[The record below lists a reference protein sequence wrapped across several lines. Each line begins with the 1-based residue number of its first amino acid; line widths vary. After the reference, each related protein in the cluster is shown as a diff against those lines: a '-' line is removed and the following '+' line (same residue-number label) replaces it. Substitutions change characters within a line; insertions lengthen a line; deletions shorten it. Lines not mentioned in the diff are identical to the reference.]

1 MNKKMLAISVV
12 AVLVIAGLGA
22 WFVYF
27 GQESDSDGDD
37 GTDNGSR
44 VGTELV
50 NETFPSDA
58 SRLWVYGNADE
69 DDHID
74 DDDVEFLEDIIDGDE
89 TATVLADA
97 NCDGEID
104 DDDVDYVEDIIE
116 GKEMKV
122 YYVDNYDQI
131 AVVNWPVDTIAT
143 GYCSGAQA
151 VEVAGATDKIAIADN
166 YITQYYTAFNSSYAS
181 LPSYGEPDEPDYEAL
196 IAAGIDVYLIGYFN
210 SGTDDLL
217 EENLNPA
224 GIDVM
229 FLTCCDQS
237 GVNQPNEDM
246 DRTMLMIA
254 YLIQGDMDKAYD
266 YLTWHDSILAN
277 VTAAAATISDADQ
290 KTFLMSRTSPNDKTS
305 DITITGYN
313 NINNIHAEIAGVYS
327 IGMHDSGLTNMYQT
341 ISVEYIIGL
350 DADYYCDNTHAGF
363 RYGGGANSSARL
375 ATFLQQDHTRFEGT
389 TYDPELIAM
398 AREAGNGPMYVLEIV
413 FYQDVMYPELD
424 NGLSSYEVL
433 F

>member
-12 AVLVIAGLGA
+12 AVLVIAGLGT

-74 DDDVEFLEDIIDGDE
+74 ENDVEFLENIIDGDE

-104 DDDVDYVEDIIE
+104 DDDVDYVQDIIE

-131 AVVNWPVDTIAT
+131 AVVNWPVDSIAT

-254 YLIQGDMDKAYD
+254 YLIHRRGHGQGLRLSDMA
-266 YLTWHDSILAN
+266 
-277 VTAAAATISDADQ
+277 
-290 KTFLMSRTSPNDKTS
+290 
-305 DITITGYN
+305 
-313 NINNIHAEIAGVYS
+313 
-327 IGMHDSGLTNMYQT
+327 
-341 ISVEYIIGL
+341 
-350 DADYYCDNTHAGF
+350 
-363 RYGGGANSSARL
+363 
-375 ATFLQQDHTRFEGT
+375 
-389 TYDPELIAM
+389 
-398 AREAGNGPMYVLEIV
+398 
-413 FYQDVMYPELD
+413 
-424 NGLSSYEVL
+424 
-433 F
+433 